1 MLSGSVVL
9 LFVVRKGIPSPT
21 LQDASVKITA
31 AQTIKAATLLYIFIL
46 NTSDLFFNI
55 IHYFYLRVNKRRL
68 FANTNCGGERTVE
81 KKKNNKKRKPELSP
95 LVQSIVSDWE
105 AGSETDVL
113 GSYTGNPS
121 ETVRPQQDAD
131 DL

>member
-1 MLSGSVVL
+1 M
-9 LFVVRKGIPSPT
+9 
-21 LQDASVKITA
+21 
-31 AQTIKAATLLYIFIL
+31 
-46 NTSDLFFNI
+46 
-55 IHYFYLRVNKRRL
+55 
-68 FANTNCGGERTVE
+68 E
-81 KKKNNKKRKPELSP
+81 KKKKNKKRKPELSP

-131 DL
+131 DLSLTFIYK

>member
-1 MLSGSVVL
+1 M
-9 LFVVRKGIPSPT
+9 
-21 LQDASVKITA
+21 
-31 AQTIKAATLLYIFIL
+31 
-46 NTSDLFFNI
+46 
-55 IHYFYLRVNKRRL
+55 
-68 FANTNCGGERTVE
+68 E

-121 ETVRPQQDAD
+121 ETVRPQQDSD